1 MNKLGA
7 PIALFQHPHLTIDCV
22 VFGVDEGD
30 LKIILIQRAIAP
42 FKNKWALPGGFVRMD
57 EDLET
62 AAIRELKEETGIK
75 DVYLEQLY
83 TFGGLGRDPRGR
95 VVTVSYYALVK
106 RVGHLLQASTD
117 TKAADWF
124 PVKKLPELAFD
135 HKRIIDIALKRLKGK
150 VRYEPVGFELLPE
163 KFTLSQLQHLYEVLL
178 ERQVDKRNFRKKIL
192 SMDLLVRLKERE
204 QNVAHRAA
212 GFYNFDRKKYQQLK
226 QKNFNFEI

>member
-1 MNKLGA
+1 MNKSGVSMEK
-7 PIALFQHPHLTIDCV
+7 FGHSYVTVDSV
-22 VFGVDEGD
+22 VFGFDEGD
-30 LKIILIQRAIAP
+30 LKIILVQRAIKP
-42 FKNKWALPGGFVRMD
+42 YINRWALPGGFIHMD

-106 RVGHLLQASTD
+106 RVGYLIQATTD
-117 TKAADWF
+117 AKAAKWF
-124 PVKKLPELAFD
+124 VVKNLPELAFD
-135 HKRIIDIALKRLKGK
+135 HKRIIDTALSRLKGK

-163 KFTLSQLQHLYEVLL
+163 KFTLSQLQHLYEVILGR
-178 ERQVDKRNFRKKIL
+178 EIDKRNFRKKIL
-192 SMDLLVRLKERE
+192 SMGLLIELNERE

-212 GFYNFDRKKYQQLK
+212 GFYMFDRKKYRQLK
-226 QKNFNFEI
+226 QKGFNFEI